1 MVCVVAPTTLCTVC
15 VRHNRSDC
23 FRNIGYMD
31 MIETKEREVVT
42 VLRYHR
48 RSEIQTDEEYLEAN
62 NNI

>member
-1 MVCVVAPTTLCTVC
+1 MT
-15 VRHNRSDC
+15 
-23 FRNIGYMD
+23 
-31 MIETKEREVVT
+31 ETNEREVVT